1 MRRTILL
8 SIMTVC
14 LAAFG
19 PGPVRAAE
27 MPRAQLDESERQFT
41 RAYLHLMDR
50 DYWSALDYLDRA
62 LRANTYLVDYYLLSG
77 LTLQRAGDGEG
88 ARAALA
94 NYLEVRPLDSAV
106 PRIARNFVEQDR
118 LLRSIL
124 GTRPL
129 LPRWQLSRPDL
140 QTELGLPLAQPFN
153 VSGMG
158 KAEALGEALCIA
170 DTLGDRVYLRPASVS
185 GVPAVTPAPGEEQ
198 TQAPK
203 EAFRS
208 FTVRKPVTVL
218 PHGDRTFT
226 LFCAEGDIY
235 SFTCPLDGET
245 PISLDLAG
253 HIEADVSDAEVLSE
267 NDFAVTDP
275 VTRVVAFYRF
285 ASGGQ
290 GAPELVSQWAPP
302 AAEMLF
308 EPVALDHYADWLAVA
323 DRGNG
328 RVYFLNAANRRE
340 AFFAEVPV
348 PRDIMW
354 SPLGEL
360 FVLTER
366 GEIFCLGVDLGEK
379 TANVGEPLWTGLKDI
394 WSFFSSPKGELY
406 CFDISAFHL
415 YKMVMLPSRTL
426 NQGFLGIYRPTLALE
441 SANRESFLISATLGS
456 PFTSHLQD
464 ATIVVQSVWNEKTLR
479 STAQWTATPPAFDGL
494 LLHRALAPGQ
504 VLPPTLKAAQIERG
518 RDIRSVIPPLWFL
531 HRETLTHV
539 IADASIPFSAD
550 DILFLLRFCLMN
562 GLEMDIWAR
571 DIPSLPLTRASAFT
585 GGKTLLSLHRSPELP
600 IPQSRMQIQIP
611 LPQELSSSGYPSRS
625 MLAVYL
631 DIGLMQTRAWMP
643 LWPDLS
649 GQ

>member
-1 MRRTILL
+1 MAICL
-8 SIMTVC
+8 IVC
-14 LAAFG
+14 G
-19 PGPVRAAE
+19 PLQAAE

-77 LTLQRAGDGEG
+77 LTLQRTGDGEG

-94 NYLEVRPLDSAV
+94 NYLEVRPMDSSV
-106 PRIARNFVEQDR
+106 PRIARSFVEQDR
-118 LLRSIL
+118 QLRSIL

-129 LPRWQLSRPDL
+129 LPRWQLSKPDL
-140 QTELGLPLAQPFN
+140 QTELGLPLAHPFN
-153 VSGMG
+153 VMGMG
-158 KAEALGEALCIA
+158 KASALGETLCIA
-170 DTLGDRVYLRPASVS
+170 DTLGDRVYLRPAPSQ
-185 GVPAVTPAPGEEQ
+185 GEGQ
-198 TQAPK
+198 TSASK
-203 EAFRS
+203 GKYRELS
-208 FTVRKPVTVL
+208 VRKPVTVL
-218 PHGDRTFT
+218 PHGDRSFT

-235 SFTCPLDGET
+235 SFSCPLDGET
-245 PISLDLAG
+245 PISLELAG
-253 HIEADVSDAEVLSE
+253 HLDANISDAEALSE
-267 NDFAVTDP
+267 NIFAVTDP
-275 VTRVVAFYRF
+275 VARTVDFYRL
-285 ASGGQ
+285 ASVGENGPEFLGG
-290 GAPELVSQWAPP
+290 WTPP

-308 EPVALDHYADWLAVA
+308 EPVALDRYADWLAVA

-340 AFFAEVPV
+340 FFFAEIPV
-348 PRDIMW
+348 PRDVLW

-366 GEIFCLGVDLGEK
+366 GEILCLNVDPGEK
-379 TANVGEPLWTGLKDI
+379 TAVAGETQWSGLEGV
-394 WSFFSSPKGELY
+394 WAFFPSAAGDL
-406 CFDISAFHL
+406 CCLDISAFHM
-415 YKMVMLPSRTL
+415 YKAVMLPSRTL

-441 SANRESFLISATLGS
+441 SSNRESFLISATLGS

-464 ATIVVQSVWNEKTLR
+464 AVMVVQSVWNEKTIR
-479 STAQWTATPPAFDGL
+479 SSARWSASPPAFDGV

-504 VLPPTLKAAQIERG
+504 TLPPTLKAVAIERS
-518 RDIRSVIPPLWFL
+518 RDIRSIIPSIWLL

-539 IADASIPFSAD
+539 IADASIPFSTD
-550 DILFLLRFCLMN
+550 DVLYLLRFCLMN
-562 GLEMDIWAR
+562 GLELDIWAR
-571 DIPSLPLTRASAFT
+571 DIPSLPLTRASGFT
-585 GGKTLLSLHRSPELP
+585 GGKTLLSLRRVPELP
-600 IPQSRMQIQIP
+600 IPKSRLQIQIP

-643 LWPDLS
+643 LWPDLT